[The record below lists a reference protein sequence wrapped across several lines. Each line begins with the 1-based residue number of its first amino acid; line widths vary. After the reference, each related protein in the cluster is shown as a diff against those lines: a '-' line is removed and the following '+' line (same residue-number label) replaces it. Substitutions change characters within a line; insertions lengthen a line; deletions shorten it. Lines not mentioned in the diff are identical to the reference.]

1 MKSKY
6 LLLAALLAIILLAVF
21 SAYMNKQKI
30 KIEKNIATLEEKN
43 RKLEDDFVK
52 YNKQADFLKKEAD
65 SALLLANQY
74 HEQFLEKEQDYK
86 NIAWKC
92 SYLWEIILSFRGVQ
106 SFRNYW
112 IFAGDRF
119 RRPTAQAGQFHG
131 RGDGSG
137 IEVELI
143 WCIQ

>member
-86 NIAWKC
+86 NIA
-92 SYLWEIILSFRGVQ
+92 
-106 SFRNYW
+106 
-112 IFAGDRF
+112 
-119 RRPTAQAGQFHG
+119 
-131 RGDGSG
+131 
-137 IEVELI
+137 
-143 WCIQ
+143 